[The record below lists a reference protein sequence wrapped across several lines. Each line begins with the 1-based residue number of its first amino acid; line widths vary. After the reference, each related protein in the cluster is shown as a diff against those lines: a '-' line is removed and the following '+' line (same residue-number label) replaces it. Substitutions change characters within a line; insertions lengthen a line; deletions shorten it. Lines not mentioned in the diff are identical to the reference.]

1 MQVSPL
7 PCYTLL
13 TMTNQLNMD
22 SMTDDDEMD
31 DLRDGPVLSAT
42 CKGVVADAVTAILSA
57 VGEDPGREGLL
68 RTPARVARAYDEL
81 LVGYRTDPV
90 ELLNGALFDVSYSE
104 MVIVTDIDFYS
115 LCEHHMLPFIGKAHV
130 AYIPNQKV
138 VGLSKIPRIVEV
150 YARRLQIQ
158 ERMTQQIAD
167 LIDELLSPMG
177 VAVVV
182 DGLHMCMAMR
192 GVKKANARMRT
203 SALRGLFV
211 RNQKTRSEFMEHIG
225 PVTRMIL

>member
-1 MQVSPL
+1 ML
-7 PCYTLL
+7 DETYL
-13 TMTNQLNMD
+13 D
-22 SMTDDDEMD
+22 KITDGERDGLE
-31 DLRDGPVLSAT
+31 DGPVLSAR
-42 CKGVVADAVTAILSA
+42 CKGVVADAVTSILRA
-57 VGEDPGREGLL
+57 VGEDPEREGLL

-81 LVGYRTDPV
+81 LIGYRVDPV
-90 ELLNGALFDVSYSE
+90 ELLNDALFDVTYSE

-130 AYIPNQKV
+130 AYIPNKKV

-158 ERMTQQIAD
+158 ERMTRQIAG
-167 LIDELLSPMG
+167 LIDELLDPLG

-203 SALRGLFV
+203 SALRGAFAD
-211 RNQKTRSEFMEHIG
+211 NPKTRSEFMEHIG
-225 PVTRMIL
+225 PVTRTLL